1 MFFSLSRLSRYVG
14 FALGVTCAAGTQAA
28 EFNNLYVFGD
38 SLSDTGNN
46 GRYTWNNNENPLYD
60 EILSQRYG
68 LSLAPSDSG
77 GYNYAAGSAVAVPAI
92 NPQDNTQD
100 QVQRYLARV
109 NGAADGNGLYIHWV
123 GGNDLAAAA
132 LDPLQA
138 AAIAGNSAQAAAG
151 QVQTLLNA
159 GAGTVIVPTVPDVSA
174 TPTMMEAVIAVGLAP
189 VAASALQAAY
199 ASLNSAQTPDL
210 ASRQQAIRQALAA
223 AATTASPLPV
233 VQQAIAAQL
242 IAAYDTLAAQ
252 VSQLTTLYNRT
263 EEQLL
268 AQQGGNIVWADVNG
282 IFNEILTNPTQFGIT
297 NTAGMACPPGLSSA
311 DCTSQSPGFNASQSW
326 LFADH
331 LHPSPQVHA
340 LIADYIQS
348 IVDAPAQV
356 ATLNKGTLAAVQ
368 DSRATLDSRY
378 NQLRNGAKE
387 AGSLG
392 VFGGYSGQYRKY
404 ADNAAGGDGRANT
417 NNLTLGVDYQL
428 TDNWLVGG
436 LIAGSLDKHYPT
448 DRFQYD
454 ADAFQVGLFSALEY
468 GPAWL
473 SADVHYLTA
482 DYNDIQRQVE
492 LGPLTRTE
500 KGDTSAKLW
509 GARLTAGFDIP
520 VTTEVTTGPILQY
533 AWDYS
538 HVDGYREQGAD
549 STAMRYRD
557 QNYHSQVGSAGWRI
571 DGRFGVVKPWAEVNY
586 RHQFGDDVWTGQGGL
601 KNTSLTFSRDGAKED
616 TNWVDTTLGASL
628 ALNEQVSA
636 FAAVSQTGGLS
647 SGEQTR
653 YNVGISASF

>member
-14 FALGVTCAAGTQAA
+14 FALGVACAAGTQAA

-46 GRYTWNNNENPLYD
+46 GRYTWNSNENPLYD

-252 VSQLTTLYNRT
+252 VS
-263 EEQLL
+263 
-268 AQQGGNIVWADVNG
+268 
-282 IFNEILTNPTQFGIT
+282 
-297 NTAGMACPPGLSSA
+297 
-311 DCTSQSPGFNASQSW
+311 
-326 LFADH
+326 
-331 LHPSPQVHA
+331 
-340 LIADYIQS
+340 
-348 IVDAPAQV
+348 
-356 ATLNKGTLAAVQ
+356 
-368 DSRATLDSRY
+368 
-378 NQLRNGAKE
+378 
-387 AGSLG
+387 
-392 VFGGYSGQYRKY
+392 
-404 ADNAAGGDGRANT
+404 
-417 NNLTLGVDYQL
+417 
-428 TDNWLVGG
+428 
-436 LIAGSLDKHYPT
+436 
-448 DRFQYD
+448 
-454 ADAFQVGLFSALEY
+454 
-468 GPAWL
+468 
-473 SADVHYLTA
+473 
-482 DYNDIQRQVE
+482 
-492 LGPLTRTE
+492 
-500 KGDTSAKLW
+500 
-509 GARLTAGFDIP
+509 
-520 VTTEVTTGPILQY
+520 
-533 AWDYS
+533 
-538 HVDGYREQGAD
+538 
-549 STAMRYRD
+549 
-557 QNYHSQVGSAGWRI
+557 
-571 DGRFGVVKPWAEVNY
+571 
-586 RHQFGDDVWTGQGGL
+586 
-601 KNTSLTFSRDGAKED
+601 
-616 TNWVDTTLGASL
+616 
-628 ALNEQVSA
+628 
-636 FAAVSQTGGLS
+636 
-647 SGEQTR
+647 
-653 YNVGISASF
+653 

>member
-1 MFFSLSRLSRYVG
+1 MSFTLSRLSRQVG
-14 FALGVTCAAGTQAA
+14 FALGIACAWSAQAA
-28 EFNNLYVFGD
+28 DFSNLYVFGD

-46 GRYTWNNNENPLYD
+46 GRYTFNSSQNPLYD
-60 EILSQRYG
+60 EILAGRYG
-68 LSLAPSDSG
+68 LTLAPSDAG
-77 GYNYAAGSAVAVPAI
+77 GNNYAAGSAVAIPAI
-92 NPQDNTQD
+92 NPQDNTQE

-109 NGAADGNGLYIHWV
+109 NGLADGEGLYIHWV

-132 LDPLQA
+132 LNPLQA
-138 AAIAGNSAQAAAG
+138 ATVARTSAQAAAT
-151 QVQTLLNA
+151 QVRTLLNA

-174 TPTMMEAVIAVGLAP
+174 TPTMMESVIVLGLAP

-199 ASLNSAQTPDL
+199 ASLNSVQTPGL
-210 ASRQQAIRQALAA
+210 SARQQAIHQALYAA
-223 AATTASPLPV
+223 ASAASPIPA
-233 VQQAIAAQL
+233 VQQAIGAQL
-242 IAAYDTLAAQ
+242 VTAYDTLAGQ
-252 VSQLTTLYNRT
+252 VSQLTTLYNMA
-263 EEQLL
+263 EEQSL
-268 AQQGGNIVWADVNG
+268 AQQGGNIVRADING
-282 IFNEILTNPTQFGIT
+282 IFNEILANPAPFGIT
-297 NTAGMACPPGLSSA
+297 NTAGMACPPGLSAA
-311 DCTSQSPGFNASQSW
+311 DCTSQSPGFNASQAW

-331 LHPSPQVHA
+331 LHPSPAVHA

-348 IVDAPAQV
+348 IIAAPAQV
-356 ATLNKGTLAAVQ
+356 STLNKGTLAAVQ

-378 NQLRNGAKE
+378 NQLRNGPKE
-387 AGSLG
+387 TGSVG

-404 ADNAAGGDGRANT
+404 SDNAAGRDGRANT
-417 NNLTLGVDYQL
+417 NNLTVGVDYQL
-428 TDNWLVGG
+428 TENWLVGG

-448 DRFQYD
+448 DNFQYD

-500 KGDTSAKLW
+500 KGDTSATLW

-520 VTTEVTTGPILQY
+520 VTPEITTGPTLQY

-538 HVDGYREQGAD
+538 HVDGYREQGDD

-586 RHQFGDDVWTGQGGL
+586 RHQFGDNVWMGQGGL
-601 KNTSLTFSRDGAKED
+601 KNTALTFSRDGVKED
-616 TNWVDTTLGASL
+616 TNWVDTTIGASL
-628 ALNEQVSA
+628 PLSEQVSA

-653 YNVGISASF
+653 YNLGISASF